1 MRRTNPF
8 EPVEPAPPLSY
19 AIEVSTFQGLTLNP
33 EPINY
38 FYRPTCYMPATE
50 YYYGN
55 STYQRSVEILRH
67 QDCL

>member
-8 EPVEPAPPLSY
+8 EPVEPASPLSY
-19 AIEVSTFQGLTLNP
+19 AIEGQRVPQANP

-38 FYRPTCYMPATE
+38 FYRPTCYMLATE